1 MGNGM
6 SEQARSFSSKWV
18 KLWACCIAVVAA
30 VALSTM
36 GLGAQTAYA
45 DQGAPVESLNV
56 SALTVDEDVDGDE
69 LTPGYWMQ
77 SKGGWWFE
85 YEDGTYAVGY
95 QYIETNGE
103 GEFYYFD
110 QNGWMVTGWHWGS
123 EFVELLY
130 GGYIPEGVSSWL
142 YFKDSGAMAFGW
154 EKVGGTWYYLDPD
167 MLVGWWDIDGAWY
180 FMNGSGAMETGW
192 LNQGGTWYYLAASG
206 AMQTGWQ
213 WIGGSWYYLDPET
226 GAMATGWAEIDG
238 TWYFMNG
245 SGAMETGWL
254 NQGGTWYYL
263 AASGAMQT
271 GWQWIGGSWYYLNT
285 ESGAMATGWA
295 EVDGLWYYLN
305 GSGAMQSNRWIGDYY
320 LTASGAMA
328 TNTWIG
334 NYYVGADGK
343 WIPNYD
349 ANTATVY
356 WVDNGEV
363 YHTSLNCT
371 SLKQSD
377 NIKSGTIAE
386 SGKDR
391 ACKVCTH

>member
-18 KLWACCIAVVAA
+18 KLWVCCIAVVAA

-36 GLGAQTAYA
+36 GLGAQAAYA

-130 GGYIPEGVSSWL
+130 GGYVPADVSSWL
-142 YFKDSGAMAFGW
+142 YFKSSGAMAFGW
-154 EKVGGTWYYLDPD
+154 EKVGNTWYYLDPD
-167 MLVGWWDIDGAWY
+167 MLIGWWEIDGVPYYLDPTTGAMATGWAEIDGTWY
-180 FMNGSGAMETGW
+180 YLGTSGAMETGW
-192 LNQGGTWYYLAASG
+192 LNQGGTWYYLNGSG

-213 WIGGSWYYLDPET
+213 IIG
-226 GAMATGWAEIDG
+226 A
-238 TWYFMNG
+238 
-245 SGAMETGWL
+245 
-254 NQGGTWYYL
+254 
-263 AASGAMQT
+263 
-271 GWQWIGGSWYYLNT
+271 SWYYLNT

-295 EVDGLWYYLN
+295 EIDDAWYYL
-305 GSGAMQSNRWIGDYY
+305 GASGAMESNRWVGDYY

-334 NYYVGADGK
+334 NYYVGEDGK

-349 ANTATVY
+349 ENAA
-356 WVDNGEV
+356 
-363 YHTSLNCT
+363 
-371 SLKQSD
+371 
-377 NIKSGTIAE
+377 A
-386 SGKDR
+386 
-391 ACKVCTH
+391 

>member
-1 MGNGM
+1 MSMGNGM

-36 GLGAQTAYA
+36 GLGAQAAYA

-95 QYIETNGE
+95 QYIET
-103 GEFYYFD
+103 D
-110 QNGWMVTGWHWGS
+110 QNGWMVTGWHWGP

-130 GGYIPEGVSSWL
+130 GGYVPADVSSWL
-142 YFKDSGAMAFGW
+142 YFKSSGAMAFGW
-154 EKVGGTWYYLDPD
+154 EKVDNAWYYLDPD
-167 MLVGWWDIDGAWY
+167 MLIGWWEIDDVSYYLDPTTGAMAIGWKWIDNAWYYFAGSGALQTGWQWIGNAWYYLDAETGAMASGWAEIDGTWY
-180 FMNGSGAMETGW
+180 YLGTSGAMETGW
-192 LNQGGTWYYLAASG
+192 LNQGGTWYYLAGSG

-213 WIGGSWYYLDPET
+213 IIG
-226 GAMATGWAEIDG
+226 A
-238 TWYFMNG
+238 
-245 SGAMETGWL
+245 
-254 NQGGTWYYL
+254 
-263 AASGAMQT
+263 
-271 GWQWIGGSWYYLNT
+271 SWYYLNT

-295 EVDGLWYYLN
+295 EIDDAWYYL
-305 GSGAMQSNRWIGDYY
+305 GTSGAMESNRWVGDYY

-334 NYYVGADGK
+334 NYYVGEDGK

-349 ANTATVY
+349 ENAA
-356 WVDNGEV
+356 
-363 YHTSLNCT
+363 
-371 SLKQSD
+371 
-377 NIKSGTIAE
+377 A
-386 SGKDR
+386 
-391 ACKVCTH
+391 